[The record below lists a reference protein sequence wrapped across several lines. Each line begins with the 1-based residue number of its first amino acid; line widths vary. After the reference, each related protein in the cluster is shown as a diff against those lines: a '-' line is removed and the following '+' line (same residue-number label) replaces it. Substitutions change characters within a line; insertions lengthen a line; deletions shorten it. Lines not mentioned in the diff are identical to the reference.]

1 MSLIGTTCGTTV
13 PCNHEMVICC
23 RHVVKFLFATI
34 GTMQMHGSQ
43 AWTTRGRPTRTSIA
57 ELRSTH
63 GARTL
68 RRTVQSPRLGGP
80 GRPSA
85 SVQLARA
92 LPVYVPA

>member
-1 MSLIGTTCGTTV
+1 MSAMSLIGTTWVRLSPVIMRWSYVADMLSNFCLP
-13 PCNHEMVICC
+13 PCT
-23 RHVVKFLFATI
+23 AA
-34 GTMQMHGSQ
+34 G
-43 AWTTRGRPTRTSIA
+43 WTTRASHEDIDRRGFFKG
-57 ELRSTH
+57 STH

-68 RRTVQSPRLGGP
+68 RRTVQSPRLGRP